1 MGIIEDKYSI
11 YYINDK
17 RYYVETMN
25 KSLMLENTIP
35 YMFEYKNIRIYDTA
49 WNRITVKILEEID
62 EDYVIADMS
71 NIGRK
76 HFFSKDKSS
85 TDLNLS
91 SSDVKEVIKGTISAS
106 LLIGLVYAVVFG
118 IFIFLLTLYF
128 RSL

>member
-1 MGIIEDKYSI
+1 MK
-11 YYINDK
+11 K
-17 RYYVETMN
+17 N
-25 KSLMLENTIP
+25 K
-35 YMFEYKNIRIYDTA
+35 
-49 WNRITVKILEEID
+49 VEEID

-71 NIGRK
+71 NVGRK

-106 LLIGLVYAVVFG
+106 LLIWFVYVVVFG